1 MPFDLEHTRSKTKNE
16 YLCKVVGNSNHTVQ
30 TYSPIPPADPK
41 QKFRNQVK
49 ERTSKDFVSLKNH
62 TRSHA
67 AGLSDEWRSSNRKG
81 EEATCAGT

>member
-1 MPFDLEHTRSKTKNE
+1 MIHAIRFGTHKKQNKND
-16 YLCKVVGNSNHTVQ
+16 YLCKVVSNSNHTIQ

-49 ERTSKDFVSLKNH
+49 EGTSKDVFSLKNH

-67 AGLSDEWRSSNRKG
+67 AG
-81 EEATCAGT
+81 